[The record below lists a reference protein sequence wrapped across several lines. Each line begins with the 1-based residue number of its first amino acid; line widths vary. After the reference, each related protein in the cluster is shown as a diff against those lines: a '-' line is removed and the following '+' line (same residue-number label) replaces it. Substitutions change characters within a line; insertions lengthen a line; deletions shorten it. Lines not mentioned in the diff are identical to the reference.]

1 MAPTARRPQLAVRS
15 ALLVALTLCAALG
28 IGAAP
33 AHAGP
38 IGLQAT
44 GGWYTQDNNFFLGA
58 GLRMGFGT
66 ITVIPNG
73 EWIFLDSG
81 TSYTLNLDGT
91 LNVLPLGVGS
101 GYVGAGVGLLTV
113 DPKNGSSNTD
123 TAVNLIAGFGL
134 NAIPLKP
141 FAQFKYVVVSGDDP
155 LVFAFGARF

>member
-1 MAPTARRPQLAVRS
+1 MVPSSSGLRVASRTT
-15 ALLVALTLCAALG
+15 LVLGLCAALVAA
-28 IGAAP
+28 AAP

-38 IGLQAT
+38 SGLQAT
-44 GGWYTQDNNFFLGA
+44 GGWYTRDDNFFLGA
-58 GLRMGFGT
+58 GLRMGLGT

-73 EWIFLDSG
+73 EWIFLDRG

-113 DPKNGSSNTD
+113 NPESGSSTTD

-134 NAIPLKP
+134 NVIPLKP
-141 FAQFKYVVVSGDDP
+141 FAQFKYVMVSGEDQR
-155 LVFAFGARF
+155 VFSIGARF